1 MNMHPT
7 ITAAIEREQATDRRR
22 DGRRSR
28 FAREARRARTPES
41 PVESISIRR
50 AVAADGPA
58 IAQIAELESKPV
70 PTGRPVVALRG
81 GRLAAV
87 LDPDTG
93 AVLADPFLPTAQAV
107 RAARDFLSACVPAA

>member
-1 MNMHPT
+1 MNTHPT
-7 ITAAIEREQATDRRR
+7 ITAAIEREQAADRRR

-28 FAREARRARTPES
+28 LVREARRARASEATL
-41 PVESISIRR
+41 ESISVRR
-50 AVAADGPA
+50 AVASDGPA

-70 PTGRPVVALRG
+70 PAGQPVVALRD

-93 AVLADPFLPTAQAV
+93 AVLADPFLPTARAV
-107 RAARDFLSACVPAA
+107 RAARAYIDACAAAA